1 MLTVLPFLTVL
12 CSIGISIIGVRI
24 IEQEEIGVGEGEG
37 EGDRVELGVGT
48 SRVRFLI
55 FEEVFQVRVSL
66 LIICFIIRLICL
78 RRHLIQPLYLLI
90 QAKISSEPQQ
100 YQS

>member
-24 IEQEEIGVGEGEG
+24 IEQEEIGVGEG